1 MIAALPDY
9 HIHTTFCNHAYG
21 EMEEYIERAIEI
33 GLKEI
38 GFSEHMPVMP
48 EPHLCISYDDL
59 PYYIDRVRQLSDRYS
74 GDITIRLGAEMDMD
88 LDRVDEITNIIENSN
103 FDYVTGSIHYLDGWP
118 FDQVQYKEK
127 FETES
132 LDEIYER
139 FFETIIKAAK
149 SGLYDIAGHMDNL
162 KRMGYH
168 PPENAK
174 HFCKKRFDQHYYEK
188 IASVL
193 KELDVAFELNTS
205 GYDYPAG
212 EMYPSPSFLRILNDY
227 EVPVTVGSDSHR
239 PEHVGR
245 HFDRAYEILR
255 EAGYDSIAYFE
266 RRKRTLQPL
275 IFKF

>member
-1 MIAALPDY
+1 
-9 HIHTTFCNHAYG
+9 
-21 EMEEYIERAIEI
+21 
-33 GLKEI
+33 
-38 GFSEHMPVMP
+38 
-48 EPHLCISYDDL
+48 
-59 PYYIDRVRQLSDRYS
+59 
-74 GDITIRLGAEMDMD
+74 
-88 LDRVDEITNIIENSN
+88 
-103 FDYVTGSIHYLDGWP
+103 
-118 FDQVQYKEK
+118 
-127 FETES
+127 
-132 LDEIYER
+132 
-139 FFETIIKAAK
+139 
-149 SGLYDIAGHMDNL
+149 MDNL